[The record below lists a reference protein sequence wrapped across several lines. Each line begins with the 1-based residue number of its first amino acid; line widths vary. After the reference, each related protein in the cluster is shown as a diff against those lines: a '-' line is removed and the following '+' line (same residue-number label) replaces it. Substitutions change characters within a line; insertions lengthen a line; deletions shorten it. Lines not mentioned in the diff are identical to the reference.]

1 MSVQM
6 LTELNTQSIKII
18 FDQDLPESTQKFACK
33 RIMRYVIVEDKLPTF
48 WT

>member
-18 FDQDLPESTQKFACK
+18 AIATGIKSLVVC
-33 RIMRYVIVEDKLPTF
+33 
-48 WT
+48 